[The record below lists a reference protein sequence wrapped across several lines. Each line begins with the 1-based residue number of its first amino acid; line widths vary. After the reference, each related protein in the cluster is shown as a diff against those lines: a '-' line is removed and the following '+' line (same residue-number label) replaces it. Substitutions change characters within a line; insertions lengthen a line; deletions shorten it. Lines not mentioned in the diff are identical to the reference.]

1 MPNDLKLQQ
10 GQRMVLT
17 PQLQQA
23 IEVLGLSSAEL
34 LDEIHRV
41 SDDNPFLE
49 VTEPQAQE
57 EHASPVQEPVRK
69 PDAREIQSSDDAGG
83 NPEGDFSAAHDSFGE
98 LNFSQ
103 ASWGHSDANSDT
115 SPLDWVETSETLQEH
130 LEAQIPFLRA
140 APEVKEKVSYLVG
153 ELDENGL
160 FEAPLEEI
168 AETFARQTGTEPADP
183 GTWQL
188 ALQELQSLDPAGIGV
203 YSVAE
208 SLALQLKLLGESV
221 PELPPRLISLA
232 ENALSGSLGALA
244 HKDYAKLKNDAVQ
257 YAIPDILVTRKNGIW
272 TASLNPASTPA
283 LSISPQ
289 LSELTGSAA
298 KKSTAETPWRE
309 KAAQAKVFIR
319 SVEQR
324 YTTMLRVAQSIVN
337 RQQEFFSSGEKAL
350 TPMVLKDI
358 AADTGLHE
366 STISRATN
374 GKYLQSPA
382 GIFELK
388 YFFSSHVA
396 AESGD
401 TVSSKAIR
409 SLIRA
414 LIAEEPPAKP
424 LSDAKLSDLLKEKGY
439 QVARRTVAKYREQEK
454 ILPASLRKKI

>member
-1 MPNDLKLQQ
+1 M
-10 GQRMVLT
+10 
-17 PQLQQA
+17 
-23 IEVLGLSSAEL
+23 
-34 LDEIHRV
+34 
-41 SDDNPFLE
+41 
-49 VTEPQAQE
+49 
-57 EHASPVQEPVRK
+57 
-69 PDAREIQSSDDAGG
+69 
-83 NPEGDFSAAHDSFGE
+83 
-98 LNFSQ
+98 
-103 ASWGHSDANSDT
+103 
-115 SPLDWVETSETLQEH
+115 
-130 LEAQIPFLRA
+130 
-140 APEVKEKVSYLVG
+140 
-153 ELDENGL
+153 
-160 FEAPLEEI
+160 
-168 AETFARQTGTEPADP
+168 
-183 GTWQL
+183 
-188 ALQELQSLDPAGIGV
+188 
-203 YSVAE
+203 
-208 SLALQLKLLGESV
+208 
-221 PELPPRLISLA
+221 
-232 ENALSGSLGALA
+232 A
-244 HKDYAKLKNDAVQ
+244 HKDYAKLKRTLACTDDELKAVYRIIQSLNPHPASDFKNDAVQ

-374 GKYLQSPA
+374 GKYPQSPA